1 MLLDWVLNLNMS
13 KHFCTTCSLD
23 SKSVDFIFFEWVF
36 FSVRWLRWGV
46 WLKGEFQH
54 KNTAVLFLHVLVC
67 KRFTLSKLHPLEVLV
82 FVTDRL
88 RLSVLVSLQKWFPQR
103 HFFFLLNHEFS
114 FENKE
119 KSRSEIL
126 RGELLTY
133 SLCLKDLSETLEI
146 NSCRQFLE
154 LNFKSLFLSRS
165 CNISPLTR
173 FQSETYPS
181 TRIVSHQL
189 FVRGTR
195 AMSTSRLADK

>member
-103 HFFFLLNHEFS
+103 HFFFFV
-114 FENKE
+114 
-119 KSRSEIL
+119 KSWVQFWEQ
-126 RGELLTY
+126 GEV
-133 SLCLKDLSETLEI
+133 SLWNLARWVVNLQSLSQ
-146 NSCRQFLE
+146 R
-154 LNFKSLFLSRS
+154 
-165 CNISPLTR
+165 
-173 FQSETYPS
+173 
-181 TRIVSHQL
+181 
-189 FVRGTR
+189 FVRNFGN
-195 AMSTSRLADK
+195 